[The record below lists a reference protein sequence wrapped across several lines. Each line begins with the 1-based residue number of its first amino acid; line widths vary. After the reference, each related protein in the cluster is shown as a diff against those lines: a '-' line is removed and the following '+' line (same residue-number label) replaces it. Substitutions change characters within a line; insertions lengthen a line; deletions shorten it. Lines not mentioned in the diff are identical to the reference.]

1 MKEAPPIL
9 PMQIGLPPEQF
20 AAAFPFH
27 FALDLNLKF
36 LQLGSTLRRICG
48 DAQPGVAFDN
58 VFSSVRPVGE
68 ISLEWIR
75 NNSSHFFL
83 LDHRKT
89 HLLLRGEFMRLP
101 GQDILLFL
109 GSPWFTDSS
118 EITAL
123 DLRFEDFAIHDPVA
137 DMLQVFQAN
146 KLALADAKKLAD
158 KLTAQ
163 RAELRAANERL
174 QQQEAETNK
183 LAIIAARTDNS
194 VVLTDAKG
202 QVVWVNAGFTRLTGY
217 TLEET
222 LGKTPGSLLQGPET
236 DHATVRY
243 MHQQLS
249 KGEGFRVEI
258 INYDKA
264 GRKYW
269 LASEVQ
275 PIRDEAGQIVN
286 FMAIQ
291 SDITERKN
299 SENLLLATSAL
310 QRAMLEGAGYAII
323 ATDTRGIIQLFNPA
337 AERMLGYGAAEM
349 IGQLTPAAFHIP
361 EEVAARA
368 KELSAE
374 LGREV
379 PAGFETFVAKA
390 ELGQPDQREW
400 TYIRKDGT
408 HFPVLLSVT
417 TLFAERGKIT
427 GYLGVASDLTER
439 KHDEETLRSTV
450 SELERFNRVML
461 NREKRVLELKREINE
476 IRAAAGQPPAYPSAL
491 DPNENSHPQT

>member
-1 MKEAPPIL
+1 MKEAHKTPTT
-9 PMQIGLPPEQF
+9 QIGLPPEQF

-27 FALDLNLKF
+27 FALDLDLNF
-36 LQLGSTLRRICG
+36 IQLGSTLRRICT
-48 DAQPGVAFDN
+48 DAQPGDAFASA
-58 VFSSVRPVGE
+58 FSSVRPAGE
-68 ISLEWIR
+68 ISREWIQK
-75 NNSSHFFL
+75 NSSQFFL

-89 HLLLRGEFMRLP
+89 HLLLRGEFIRLP

-109 GSPWFTDSS
+109 GSPWFTDAS
-118 EITAL
+118 EIAAL
-123 DLRFEDFAIHDPVA
+123 DLRLDDFAIHDPVA

-163 RAELRAANERL
+163 RTELRAANERL
-174 QQQEAETNK
+174 QQQEAETKK

-194 VVLTDAKG
+194 VVLTDAEGK
-202 QVVWVNAGFTRLTGY
+202 VIWVNAGFTRLTGY
-217 TLEET
+217 TLEEMVGT
-222 LGKTPGSLLQGPET
+222 APGSRLQGPET
-236 DHATVRY
+236 DRATVQH

-258 INYDKA
+258 INYTKS

-269 LASEVQ
+269 IATEVQ
-275 PIRDEAGQIVN
+275 PLRDEAGKVIN

-299 SENLLLATSAL
+299 SENLLRETNAL
-310 QRAMLEGAGYAII
+310 QRAMLESAGYAII
-323 ATDTRGIIQLFNPA
+323 ATDTTGVIQLFNPA
-337 AERMLGYGAAEM
+337 AERMLGYRAAETV
-349 IGQLTPAAFHIP
+349 GQITPAAFHMP
-361 EEVAARA
+361 EEIAARA
-368 KELSAE
+368 KELTAE

-379 PAGFETFVAKA
+379 PAGFETFIAKA
-390 ELGQPDQREW
+390 RLGQPDQREW
-400 TYIRKDGT
+400 TYVRKDGT

-427 GYLGVASDLTER
+427 GYLGIASDLTER
-439 KHDEETLRSTV
+439 KHDEEILRSTV

-461 NREKRVLELKREINE
+461 NREQRVLELKREINE
-476 IRAAAGQPPAYPSAL
+476 MRAAAGLPPAYPSAL
-491 DPNENSHPQT
+491 DPSEKSHSHT